1 MAQQVIKLITRGRSR
16 KQQLALLYSF
26 LVMFNNNIIYQ
37 YALACQSRRNKM
49 PRFRRK
55 PFGQAYI
62 SFMCLRL
69 IFQMNSLHRITLNV
83 PPASIIVMDHR
94 SQPLVQYFLWLFCGC
109 KACFQ
114 TLQYGEIVHARR
126 LLIINKNTKSGDFW
140 FPLTPYSKHI
150 AISQTH
156 RPHI

>member
-49 PRFRRK
+49 SSFRRK

-69 IFQMNSLHRITLNV
+69 IFQMNSLQKIALNTL
-83 PPASIIVMDHR
+83 
-94 SQPLVQYFLWLFCGC
+94 
-109 KACFQ
+109 
-114 TLQYGEIVHARR
+114 
-126 LLIINKNTKSGDFW
+126 KSC
-140 FPLTPYSKHI
+140 PYEWQN
-150 AISQTH
+150 A
-156 RPHI
+156 